1 MIASA
6 RRRRRVAGRRRFG
19 ERITAGLALNDG
31 PTMLAGAIPAAALAL
46 LVQALDGLAR
56 VAIRP
61 GATAADRPAPD
72 PPMLIDPPPDTP
84 TLLLEAPTVIDVEAS
99 GFGKGSYP
107 IEVGFVLPDGRGDCM
122 LIRPGPQWRH
132 WDVAAERLHHISRAL
147 LEERGRPAR
156 DVAERLN
163 AQLAR
168 THRLHRRLGARLHV
182 AVDLC
187 TRPPAARRRT
197 ASTTCSGS

>member
-1 MIASA
+1 
-6 RRRRRVAGRRRFG
+6 
-19 ERITAGLALNDG
+19 
-31 PTMLAGAIPAAALAL
+31 
-46 LVQALDGLAR
+46 
-56 VAIRP
+56 
-61 GATAADRPAPD
+61 
-72 PPMLIDPPPDTP
+72 MLIDPPPDTP

-163 AQLAR
+163 AQLAGR
-168 THRLHRRLGARLHV
+168 IVYTDGWAHDYTWLSILYEAAGCTPSYRLDNLQRLLTQDELAGWDAAKAEVGAEAALARHRASADARVLQTTVMRLRA
-182 AVDLC
+182 
-187 TRPPAARRRT
+187 AAR
-197 ASTTCSGS
+197 